1 MNYLWS
7 LELALLQLLH
17 IATMQTLLPQLCTHN
32 ARVLRYLSSRLRMAL
47 RLVNFYTRR
56 DLSAIFRRD
65 WHEFGIYQGRL
76 VCDLFRGGITPT
88 ELRRLM
94 FLAREV
100 PSMRDIIRTQKNA
113 LAALSVECAKMR
125 RDNAFFRDQARQENA
140 LRQWQGGGFC

>member
-1 MNYLWS
+1 MKKISPLRFDAFTSYQTIAAATGCSQATAKRWH
-7 LELALLQLLH
+7 ALGD
-17 IATMQTLLPQLCTHN
+17 AMPP
-32 ARVLRYLSSRLRMAL
+32 MGL

-56 DLSAIFRRD
+56 DLSAIFGRD

-94 FLAREV
+94 FLARET
-100 PSMRDIIRTQKNA
+100 PSMRAIIQSQENA

-125 RDNAFFRDQARQENA
+125 RDNAFFRDQARQENV